1 MLFASGDSPVVWLAI
16 ALMVAIAV
24 IKGLIA
30 LAKAQEMAELKK
42 RSPEAWAR
50 IKQMEHEK
58 EMMARQ
64 AEEQKKQRRHR
75 TGMTVASIL
84 GDIFLRK

>member
-1 MLFASGDSPVVWLAI
+1 MSFEFVV
-16 ALMVAIAV
+16 VAICVVAV
-24 IKGLIA
+24 LIKVVVA
-30 LAKAQEMAELKK
+30 VAKASEMAELKK